1 MDASALNRKNSQ
13 HVRSKSV
20 PSTPH
25 PIISQVDE
33 QLSRLRDSEAISSSS
48 SSLCHK
54 LGALQDL
61 HDSVEKLLI
70 LPLSQQ
76 ALVQVS
82 DKEVLDELLEGSLRL
97 LDLCD
102 TAKNALLQ
110 TRECTHEL
118 ESVLRRRRSEIGT
131 SSSLRKCLSSRKM
144 IKKAIYKVLKGME
157 SKQSNKDN
165 GSFTF
170 VNQMKEVEAVTYH
183 SIVSLLAFV
192 AGPKLPAKWSC
203 WSSVSKL
210 VQSKKVAC
218 ISEETST
225 SVVERLDLALSSITN
240 HQTEKDFQIQVEDMQ
255 NLLRDCGASIKEV
268 EEELEGLYRLIIKTR
283 VSLLNIFNY

>member
-1 MDASALNRKNSQ
+1 MDASTLNQRNSQ

-20 PSTPH
+20 PSNPH

-54 LGALQDL
+54 LSALQDL
-61 HDSVEKLLI
+61 HDSVDKLLI

-82 DKEVLDELLEGSLRL
+82 DKEELDNLLEGSLRL

-102 TAKNALLQ
+102 TAKKALMQ
-110 TRECTHEL
+110 TRECTHEF
-118 ESVLRRRRSEIGT
+118 ESVLRRRRSDIGT
-131 SSSLRKCLSSRKM
+131 SSSLKKCLSSRKL
-144 IKKAIYKVLKGME
+144 IKKAIHKVLKGME
-157 SKQSNKDN
+157 SKQTNKDSE
-165 GSFTF
+165 SFTF
-170 VNQMKEVEAVTYH
+170 VNQIKEVEAVTYQ
-183 SIVSLLAFV
+183 SIVSLLFFI
-192 AGPKLPAKWSC
+192 AGPKLPAKWNC

-218 ISEETST
+218 ISEETSI
-225 SVVERLDLALSSITN
+225 SIVERLDLALSSITN
-240 HQTEKDFQIQVEDMQ
+240 HQSDKDFQIHVGDMQ
-255 NLLRDCGASIKEV
+255 NLLRDCGASIKKV
-268 EEELEGLYRLIIKTR
+268 EEELEGLYRFIIKIR

>member
-1 MDASALNRKNSQ
+1 MDASALNRRNSQ
-13 HVRSKSV
+13 HVRSKSE
-20 PSTPH
+20 PSNPH

-33 QLSRLRDSEAISSSS
+33 QLRRLMDSEAISSPS

-54 LGALQDL
+54 LVALQDL
-61 HDSVEKLLI
+61 HDSVLLI

-82 DKEVLDELLEGSLRL
+82 DKKVLNDLLEGSLRL

-131 SSSLRKCLSSRKM
+131 SSSLKKCLSSRKM
-144 IKKAIYKVLKGME
+144 IKKAIHEVLKGME
-157 SKQSNKDN
+157 SKQFNKDN
-165 GSFTF
+165 GSFYF
-170 VNQMKEVEAVTYH
+170 VNQIKEVEAVTYH
-183 SIVSLLAFV
+183 SIVSLLSFI
-192 AGPKLPAKWSC
+192 AGPKLPAKWRC

-218 ISEETST
+218 VSEETNI
-225 SVVERLDLALSSITN
+225 SVVERLDLTLSSITN
-240 HQTEKDFQIQVEDMQ
+240 HQTDKDFQIQVEDMQ
-255 NLLRDCGASIKEV
+255 KLLRDCGASIKEI
-268 EEELEGLYRLIIKTR
+268 EEELEGLYRFIIKTR